1 MRFEPTLSMS
11 EPTLSLLIC
20 CLTLSY
26 SGKITHY
33 LPLLVVIMSKSL
45 SVTFR
50 VPAELVESFT
60 NAVSESGT
68 DKTTWLVDAVRH
80 KLSQPDSNPDHRMI
94 ALVERME
101 AAAAA
106 LIGGKQGIPPHPYNE
121 DAVLQVVA
129 DTIKQGLDNG
139 RVIAQRINEAGYQT
153 RAGKA
158 WNKDIYS
165 AWKRQDDTATKI
177 AAVLEG
183 N

>member
-11 EPTLSLLIC
+11 EPTLSRLNY

-68 DKTTWLVDAVRH
+68 DKTAWLVDAIRH

-101 AAAAA
+101 TAAAA

-121 DAVLQVVA
+121 AAVLQVVA

-158 WNKDIYS
+158 WDKDIYS
-165 AWKRQDDTATKI
+165 AWKRQKDTATKI
-177 AAVLEG
+177 AAVAG
-183 N
+183 